1 MKQYTI
7 KLTLTE
13 ANIKVLLDSLNQ
25 YKGSAQLVASCI
37 TACIKAQ
44 ISIKKKESNEE

>member
-7 KLTLTE
+7 NLTLSE
-13 ANIKVLLDSLNQ
+13 ANLKVLLDSLEQ

-37 TACIKAQ
+37 TACIKTQ
-44 ISIKKKESNEE
+44 IAIQKKEGKEE